1 VGLNPPIFIFFEA
14 MLHLA
19 CNWVY
24 LGKDTPL
31 SGRTRGQKKDKTM
44 IIIMKIGASET
55 EIAAVK
61 DKVTDLGHTPHL
73 IEGVVRSVVAAVGD
87 KPKEPLKSLQFM
99 DGVEKVMPVR
109 QPYKLASR
117 SIKEEDTVIDVDGVP
132 VGGDHFAIFAGP
144 CSVETEEQLLACAHA
159 VKKSGAQF
167 LRGGAYKPRTSP
179 YSFQGLEEEGLKL
192 LQKAKQE
199 TGLRL
204 ITELTEPKNAELVA
218 EYVDIIQIGARN
230 MQNFP
235 LLKAIGKL
243 NKPIFLKRGLS
254 ATLEDLLMSAEYIL
268 AEGNP
273 NVMLCERGI
282 RTYETAYRNTL
293 DLNAVPALKI
303 MTHLPII
310 TDPSHG
316 TGRRDLIPTMARASV
331 ATGCNGMMIEM
342 HPDPDTAW
350 SDGPQSLNFEQ
361 YQTLIDEDVLPF
373 LKLTG
378 KSL

>member
-1 VGLNPPIFIFFEA
+1 
-14 MLHLA
+14 
-19 CNWVY
+19 
-24 LGKDTPL
+24 
-31 SGRTRGQKKDKTM
+31 M
-44 IIIMKIGASET
+44 IIIMKIGASEK
-55 EIAAVK
+55 EVSDVK
-61 DKVTDLGHTPHL
+61 DKVVELGHAPHV

-144 CSVETEEQLLACAHA
+144 CSVETEEQILASAHA

-192 LQKAKQE
+192 LQKAKKE

-293 DLNAVPALKI
+293 DLNAVPALKL
-303 MTHLPII
+303 MTHLPVI

-316 TGRRDLIPTMARASV
+316 TGRRDLIPTMARAAV